1 MIPTVEAQKV
11 DFSMYSDFIHYAE
24 TIDCGKVY
32 PLSIAEEIQD
42 GEIFANSIND
52 HSAVLF
58 WHHSGFAFLAGKPD
72 ETFLE
77 KIYELILNKNNTNP
91 RRFILLVK
99 DEKIEKFFQ
108 LKENIILEKRYLF
121 EYPKKERSVDFNL
134 PAGYEL
140 REINTSLLS
149 GIHGNI
155 VPSLFWKDIDKFF
168 ERGKGY
174 CIVHDN
180 HIAAWAFSAAIS
192 SKEIDI
198 GIETDKDYRN
208 RGLAAIVANRMIQY
222 AVEEGKAPVWACHY
236 QNIASKRTAEKI
248 GFVKT
253 AECSIIKRK
262 EYSCNR
268 SGYDR
273 QAALY

>member
-1 MIPTVEAQKV
+1 M
-11 DFSMYSDFIHYAE
+11 
-24 TIDCGKVY
+24 
-32 PLSIAEEIQD
+32 
-42 GEIFANSIND
+42 
-52 HSAVLF
+52 
-58 WHHSGFAFLAGKPD
+58 
-72 ETFLE
+72 
-77 KIYELILNKNNTNP
+77 
-91 RRFILLVK
+91 VK

-121 EYPKKERSVDFNL
+121 EYPQKERSVDFNL

-140 REINTSLLS
+140 REINASLLS

-180 HIAAWAFSAAIS
+180 HIAA
-192 SKEIDI
+192 
-198 GIETDKDYRN
+198 
-208 RGLAAIVANRMIQY
+208 
-222 AVEEGKAPVWACHY
+222 WACHY